1 MDIHL
6 DSNHLI
12 NMGVSILTTC
22 VICTYGCYMYKHCKK
37 NKNET
42 SLSENDIINNIEL
55 TDVSIDVSP
64 KNEKSLEMIIEEK
77 SKKINQSFNDLL
89 TDDKEEKN
97 FFENNLIKADDV
109 PEWAKREFLRDKIGK
124 KKVFT

>member
-12 NMGVSILTTC
+12 NIGVSILTTC
-22 VICTYGCYMYKHCKK
+22 VICTYGCYMYKHCKI
-37 NKNET
+37 NEEN
-42 SLSENDIINNIEL
+42 SLSENDTVNNIEL
-55 TDVSIDVSP
+55 TDVSIHNSP
-64 KNEKSLEMIIEEK
+64 NNKKSVEINIDKNTNN
-77 SKKINQSFNDLL
+77 INQSFNDLL
-89 TDDKEEKN
+89 VEDNEEKN

-109 PEWAKREFLRDKIGK
+109 PEWAKREFLRDKICK